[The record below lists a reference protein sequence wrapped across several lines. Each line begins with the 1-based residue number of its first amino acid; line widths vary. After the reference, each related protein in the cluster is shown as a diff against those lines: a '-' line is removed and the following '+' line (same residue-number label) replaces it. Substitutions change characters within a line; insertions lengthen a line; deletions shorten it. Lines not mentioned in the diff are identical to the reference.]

1 MLGDYRCLTAIDL
14 CDEEPN
20 NQPMIEMK
28 TKFTY
33 TGIRVKDLKKSAEF
47 YTQVLGMKET
57 GRSKIEQNK
66 GEVVNLASEEGGPVL
81 ELNYYEKGSRFD
93 AEYVVG
99 EGVDHLAF
107 QVDNLDKA
115 ILEAGKAGFP
125 MVLEMKTKTSRW
137 MYIQDPN
144 GIFIELFA

>member
-1 MLGDYRCLTAIDL
+1 
-14 CDEEPN
+14 
-20 NQPMIEMK
+20 MIEMK